1 EPLARLV
8 GEDGELAAPVERPR
22 EIELVAVE
30 PGEERGPRQTCADVR
45 LDEIGDGDSGRHL
58 LARAIWERDLDLL
71 SHQTRRPG
79 APGLP
84 SSERLVRPAGIEPAT
99 PTVSR
104 WCSTAELRTRAGLRR
119 VAGAPRP
126 VKAFRP
132 PAAGGAS
139 ARRRWPGTAPSSPRC
154 TRPPPAKVRSAP
166 AWCPLRAR
174 PAPAQR

>member
-58 LARAIWERDLDLL
+58 LAGAIWERDLDLL

-99 PTVSR
+99 PTVSSR
-104 WCSTAELRTRAGLRR
+104 KRTITTLQT
-119 VAGAPRP
+119 PIRP
-126 VKAFRP
+126 L
-132 PAAGGAS
+132 AAS
-139 ARRRWPGTAPSSPRC
+139 GTAR
-154 TRPPPAKVRSAP
+154 KDVRILEVQGLP
-166 AWCPLRAR
+166 
-174 PAPAQR
+174 